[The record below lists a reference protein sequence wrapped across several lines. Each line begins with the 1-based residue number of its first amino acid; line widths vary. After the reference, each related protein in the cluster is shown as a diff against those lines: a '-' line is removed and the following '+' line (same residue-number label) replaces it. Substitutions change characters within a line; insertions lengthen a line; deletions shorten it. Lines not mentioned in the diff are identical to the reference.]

1 MPMIITRSPLRI
13 SLGGGGTD
21 LPSYYRKHSG
31 FLVAAAIDKYVY
43 ITLHQTFVKDLIVK
57 YSKLERVSSSA
68 EIQHPIIREALQLVG
83 LDGSYLELTSMAD
96 IPAGTGLGSSGSF
109 TTALLKA
116 LHTYKKNLIHPRE
129 LAEQACYIEIDRL
142 GEPVGKQ
149 DQYIAAYGG
158 LTCFQFLPND
168 QVEVWPLQVSTETL
182 YNLEDNLL
190 LFFTG
195 YNRAASEILREQDE
209 KTRQRDQ
216 NMIDNLHFIK
226 ELGYQSKEALEAG
239 DLRRFA
245 ELMNVHWQYKKQ
257 RSGGMS
263 NSDIDAWYELAMANG
278 ALGGKLI
285 GAGGGGFLMF
295 YTEDKTRLR
304 HAMLQAGLREVRFR
318 FDFEGTKVI
327 IQ

>member
-1 MPMIITRSPLRI
+1 MIITRSPLRI

-21 LPSYYRKHSG
+21 LPSYFRKHSG
-31 FLVAAAIDKYVY
+31 FLIAAAIDRYVY
-43 ITLHQTFVKDLIVK
+43 ITLHQTFVPDLIVK
-57 YSKLERVSSSA
+57 YSKLERVSSA
-68 EIQHPIIREALQLVG
+68 AQVQHPIIREALDLVG
-83 LDGSYLELTSMAD
+83 IDGSYLELTSMAD

-116 LHTYKKNLIHPRE
+116 LHAHRKNIVHPRD
-129 LAEQACYIEIDRL
+129 LAEQACHIEIDL
-142 GEPVGKQ
+142 LQEPIGKQ

-158 LTCFQFLPND
+158 LTCFQFLPNGH
-168 QVEVWPLQVSTETL
+168 VEARPLQMDSETL

-195 YNRAASEILREQDE
+195 YSRAAGTILREQDE
-209 KTRQRDQ
+209 KSRQSDKD
-216 NMIDNLHFIK
+216 MTDNLHFVK
-226 ELGYQSKEALEAG
+226 ELGYQSQEALQAG
-239 DLRRFA
+239 DLQRFG
-245 ELMNVHWQYKKQ
+245 ELMNVHWEHKKK

-263 NSDIDAWYELAMANG
+263 NPDIDKWYRLAMENG

-295 YTEDKTRLR
+295 YAQEKTKLR
-304 HAMLQAGLREVRFR
+304 HALTQVGLKEVRFR
-318 FDFEGTKVI
+318 FDFEGTKVV

>member
-1 MPMIITRSPLRI
+1 MIITRSPLRI

-31 FLVAAAIDKYVY
+31 FLIAAAIDKYVY
-43 ITLHQTFVKDLIVK
+43 ITLHQTFVPELIVK
-57 YSKLERVSSSA
+57 YSKLERVRSA
-68 EIQHPIIREALQLVG
+68 EEVQHPIIREALRLTKI
-83 LDGSYLELTSMAD
+83 DGSYLELTSMAD

-109 TTALLKA
+109 TTSLLKA
-116 LHTYKKNLIHPRE
+116 LHTHKKNLVHPRD
-129 LAEQACYIEIDRL
+129 LAEQACYIELNLLD
-142 GEPVGKQ
+142 EPIGKQ

-168 QVEVWPLQVSTETL
+168 QVEAWPLKIDTETL

-195 YNRAASEILREQDE
+195 YSRSASRILKEQDD
-209 KTRQRDQ
+209 KSKQHDQ
-216 NMIDNLHFIK
+216 SMIDNLHFVK

-239 DLRRFA
+239 KLRQFA
-245 ELMNVHWQYKKQ
+245 ELMNVHWEHKKQ
-257 RSGGMS
+257 RSGAMT
-263 NSDIDAWYELAMANG
+263 NTEINAWYDLAMANG
-278 ALGGKLI
+278 GLGGKLI

-295 YTEDKTRLR
+295 YAEDKARLR
-304 HAMLQAGLREVRFR
+304 HAMAQTRLREVRFR
-318 FDFEGTKVI
+318 FDFEGTKVV